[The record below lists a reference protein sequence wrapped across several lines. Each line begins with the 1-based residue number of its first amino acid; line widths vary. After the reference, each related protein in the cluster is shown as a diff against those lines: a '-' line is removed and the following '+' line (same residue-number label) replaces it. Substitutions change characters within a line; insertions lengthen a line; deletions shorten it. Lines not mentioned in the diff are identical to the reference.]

1 VNAGEALNLEDLFVD
16 HPSPE
21 LTREQVDKLF
31 EGGRTVL
38 FAAIELYAA
47 IRAGNISM
55 ALGAASRLAQG
66 ASKIAKALGF
76 TTLEELERW

>member
-1 VNAGEALNLEDLFVD
+1 MEDLFVD
-16 HPSPE
+16 SGSPE

-55 ALGAASRLAQG
+55 ALGAAARLAQG
-66 ASKIAKALGF
+66 ARKIAKALGF
-76 TTLEELERW
+76 TTLEELAEY

>member
-1 VNAGEALNLEDLFVD
+1 VEEYFTTSE
-16 HPSPE
+16 SPQ

-47 IRAGNISM
+47 IRAGHIGM
-55 ALGAASRLAQG
+55 ALGAASRIAQG
-66 ASKIAKALGF
+66 ARKIAEALGF
-76 TTLEELERW
+76 TTLEELEKW

>member
-1 VNAGEALNLEDLFVD
+1 VNVEVDNTLEDYFVD
-16 HPSPE
+16 NPSPE
-21 LTREQVDKLF
+21 LTREQINKLF

-47 IRAGNISM
+47 IRAGNIGM

-76 TTLEELERW
+76 TTLEELEEW